1 VAAMIRR
8 LVALLGSA
16 VAMHLLPLP
25 GLAQSQ
31 MDLNQQA
38 GSALQDADRQLNAVY
53 TKLRTRLGPE
63 SRARLQAAE
72 EAWIRF
78 RDRECAFI
86 GAPTAGGSIHGMIV
100 AQCQARLTLVRVKD
114 LEAQVNCQE
123 GDLSCVRE

>member
-1 VAAMIRR
+1 MIRR
-8 LVALLGSA
+8 LVALTAA
-16 VAMHLLPLP
+16 VVAIQTWTVA
-25 GLAQSQ
+25 GFAQSQ
-31 MDLNQQA
+31 MDMNQEA
-38 GSALQDADRQLNAVY
+38 GTALKDADRQLNATY

-86 GAPTAGGSIHGMIV
+86 GAPTTGGSIHGMIV

-114 LEAQVNCQE
+114 LEAQLNCQE
-123 GDLSCVRE
+123 GDLSCVSE

>member
-1 VAAMIRR
+1 MIRR
-8 LVALLGSA
+8 LVVLLA
-16 VAMHLLPLP
+16 MVVAMPATV
-25 GLAQSQ
+25 LAQSQ
-31 MDLNQQA
+31 MELNQQA
-38 GSALQDADRQLNAVY
+38 GTTLQDADRQLNAAY

-114 LEAQVNCQE
+114 LEAQLNCQE
-123 GDLSCVRE
+123 GDLSCVRN

>member
-1 VAAMIRR
+1 MIRR
-8 LVALLGSA
+8 LVSLLA
-16 VAMHLLPLP
+16 VVVAMPAV
-25 GLAQSQ
+25 GFAQSQ
-31 MDLNQQA
+31 MELNQQA
-38 GSALQDADRQLNAVY
+38 GTQLQDADRQLNAAY

-86 GAPTAGGSIHGMIV
+86 GAPTTGGSIHGMIV

-114 LEAQVNCQE
+114 LEAQLNCQE

>member
-1 VAAMIRR
+1 MIRR
-8 LVALLGSA
+8 LVALLASVVA
-16 VAMHLLPLP
+16 VQVLPLP
-25 GLAQSQ
+25 VHGQTQ

-38 GSALQDADRQLNAVY
+38 GTALQDADRQLNAVY

-114 LEAQVNCQE
+114 LEAQLNCQE

>member
-1 VAAMIRR
+1 MIRR
-8 LVALLGSA
+8 LVVLL
-16 VAMHLLPLP
+16 AMVIAMPATVF
-25 GLAQSQ
+25 AQSQ
-31 MDLNQQA
+31 MELNQQA
-38 GSALQDADRQLNAVY
+38 GTTLQDADRQLNAAY

-114 LEAQVNCQE
+114 LESQLNCQE

>member
-1 VAAMIRR
+1 MIRR
-8 LVALLGSA
+8 LIALLASLVA
-16 VAMHLLPLP
+16 VQALPLP
-25 GLAQSQ
+25 VHGQTQ

-38 GSALQDADRQLNAVY
+38 GTALQDADRQLNAVY

-114 LEAQVNCQE
+114 LEAQLNCQE

>member
-1 VAAMIRR
+1 MIRR
-8 LVALLGSA
+8 LASLLAVVVALPA
-16 VAMHLLPLP
+16 V
-25 GLAQSQ
+25 GFAQSQ
-31 MDLNQQA
+31 MELNQQA
-38 GSALQDADRQLNAVY
+38 GTQLQDADRQLNAAY

-86 GAPTAGGSIHGMIV
+86 GAPTTGGSIHGMIV

-114 LEAQVNCQE
+114 LEAQLNCQE

>member
-1 VAAMIRR
+1 MIRR

-63 SRARLQAAE
+63 SRALLQAAE

-114 LEAQVNCQE
+114 LEAQLNCQE

>member
-1 VAAMIRR
+1 MIRL
-8 LVALLGSA
+8 LVALLVA
-16 VAMHLLPLP
+16 VVAMPAA
-25 GLAQSQ
+25 GSAQSQ

-38 GSALQDADRQLNAVY
+38 GTALQDADRQLNAAY

-78 RDRECAFI
+78 RDKECEFI
-86 GAPTAGGSIHGMIV
+86 GAPTTGGSIHGMIV

-114 LEAQVNCQE
+114 LEAQLNCQE
-123 GDLSCVRE
+123 GDLSCVRN

>member
-1 VAAMIRR
+1 MIRR
-8 LVALLGSA
+8 LVALTVVVGAIQTDAVPVSA
-16 VAMHLLPLP
+16 
-25 GLAQSQ
+25 QNQ
-31 MDLNQQA
+31 MELNQQA
-38 GSALQDADRQLNAVY
+38 GTAQQDADRRLNAVY

-100 AQCQARLTLVRVKD
+100 AQCHARLTLVRVKD
-114 LEAQVNCQE
+114 LEAQLDCRE

>member
-1 VAAMIRR
+1 MIRR
-8 LVALLGSA
+8 SVALLASA
-16 VAMHLLPLP
+16 AVMQAWVVP
-25 GLAQSQ
+25 GFAQSQ

-38 GSALQDADRQLNAVY
+38 GTALKDADRQLNTVY
-53 TKLRTRLGPE
+53 NKLRTRLGPE

-86 GAPTAGGSIHGMIV
+86 GAPTSGGSIHGMIV

-114 LEAQVNCQE
+114 LEAQLNCPE

>member
-1 VAAMIRR
+1 MIRC
-8 LVALLGSA
+8 VVGLLMA
-16 VAMHLLPLP
+16 VVAMPAA
-25 GLAQSQ
+25 GSAQSQ
-31 MDLNQQA
+31 MELNQQA
-38 GSALQDADRQLNAVY
+38 GTTLQDADRQLNAVY

-63 SRARLQAAE
+63 SRARLQVAE

-86 GAPTAGGSIHGMIV
+86 GAPTAGGTIHGMIV

-114 LEAQVNCQE
+114 LEAQLNCQE

>member
-1 VAAMIRR
+1 MIRR
-8 LVALLGSA
+8 LVVLLA
-16 VAMHLLPLP
+16 VVVAMPAAVF
-25 GLAQSQ
+25 AQSQ
-31 MDLNQQA
+31 MELNQQA
-38 GSALQDADRQLNAVY
+38 GTMLQDADRQLNAAY
-53 TKLRTRLGPE
+53 TKLRTRLGSE

-114 LEAQVNCQE
+114 LEAQLNCQE

>member
-1 VAAMIRR
+1 MIRP
-8 LVALLGSA
+8 LAALLASLVVFQASA
-16 VAMHLLPLP
+16 Q
-25 GLAQSQ
+25 AQSQ
-31 MDLNQQA
+31 MELNQQA
-38 GSALQDADRQLNAVY
+38 GTTLQDADRQLNAAY

-86 GAPTAGGSIHGMIV
+86 GGPTTGGSIHGMIV
-100 AQCQARLTLVRVKD
+100 AQCQARLSLARVKD
-114 LEAQVNCQE
+114 LEAQLNCPE

>member
-1 VAAMIRR
+1 MIRP
-8 LVALLGSA
+8 LAALLASLVVFQASA
-16 VAMHLLPLP
+16 Q
-25 GLAQSQ
+25 AQSQ
-31 MDLNQQA
+31 MELNQQA
-38 GSALQDADRQLNAVY
+38 GTTLQDADRQLNAAY

-86 GAPTAGGSIHGMIV
+86 GGPTTGGSIHGMIV
-100 AQCQARLTLVRVKD
+100 AQCQARLTLARVKD
-114 LEAQVNCQE
+114 LEAQLNCPE

>member
-1 VAAMIRR
+1 MIRR
-8 LVALLGSA
+8 LVALLASVVA
-16 VAMHLLPLP
+16 VQGLPLP
-25 GLAQSQ
+25 VHGQTQ

-38 GSALQDADRQLNAVY
+38 GTALQDADRQLNAVY

-114 LEAQVNCQE
+114 LEAQLNCQE

>member
-1 VAAMIRR
+1 MIRR
-8 LVALLGSA
+8 LIALTVAA
-16 VAMHLLPLP
+16 VAIQTWTAA
-25 GLAQSQ
+25 GFAQSQ

-38 GSALQDADRQLNAVY
+38 GTALKDADRQLNAAY

-78 RDRECAFI
+78 RDLECAFI
-86 GAPTAGGSIHGMIV
+86 GAPTTGGSIHGMIV

-114 LEAQVNCQE
+114 LETQLNCQE

>member
-1 VAAMIRR
+1 MIRR
-8 LVALLGSA
+8 LVSLLAVVVALPA
-16 VAMHLLPLP
+16 V
-25 GLAQSQ
+25 GFAQSQ
-31 MDLNQQA
+31 MELNQQA
-38 GSALQDADRQLNAVY
+38 GTQLQDADRQLNAAY

-63 SRARLQAAE
+63 SRTRLQAAE

-86 GAPTAGGSIHGMIV
+86 GAPTTGGSIHGMIV

-114 LEAQVNCQE
+114 LEAQLNCQE

>member
-1 VAAMIRR
+1 MIRR
-8 LVALLGSA
+8 LVALLGA
-16 VAMHLLPLP
+16 AMVLHVLPLP
-25 GLAQSQ
+25 GHAQTQ

-38 GSALQDADRQLNAVY
+38 GAALKDADRQLNAVY

-114 LEAQVNCQE
+114 LEAQFNCPD

>member
-1 VAAMIRR
+1 MIRR

>member
-1 VAAMIRR
+1 MIRR

-16 VAMHLLPLP
+16 AVMHVLPPP
-25 GLAQSQ
+25 GHAQSQ

-38 GSALQDADRQLNAVY
+38 ATALQDADRKLNAVY
-53 TKLRTRLGPE
+53 TKLRTRLSPE

-78 RDRECAFI
+78 RDQECAFL
-86 GAPTAGGSIHGMIV
+86 GLPTIGGSIHGMTV

-114 LEAQVNCQE
+114 LEAQLNCQE

>member
-1 VAAMIRR
+1 MIRR
-8 LVALLGSA
+8 LVALLASVVA
-16 VAMHLLPLP
+16 VQVLALPVH
-25 GLAQSQ
+25 GQTQ

-38 GSALQDADRQLNAVY
+38 GTALQDADRQLNAVY

-86 GAPTAGGSIHGMIV
+86 GGPTTGGSINGMIV

-114 LEAQVNCQE
+114 LEAQLNCQE

>member
-1 VAAMIRR
+1 MIGR
-8 LVALLGSA
+8 LVALLASVVA
-16 VAMHLLPLP
+16 VQALPLP
-25 GLAQSQ
+25 VHAQTQ

-38 GSALQDADRQLNAVY
+38 GTALQDADRQLNAAY

-86 GAPTAGGSIHGMIV
+86 GGPTAGGSIHGMIV

-114 LEAQVNCQE
+114 LEAQLNCQE